1 MVNSESNLCP
11 TLRPTRQQFERP
23 FRDYVREQ
31 FLKHPE
37 WACFKVRSWPTRVPD
52 ALSYHDAGF
61 VAARPHVRSSSFAWH
76 RSSLP
81 NAGRQISGAS
91 MTWTRSG
98 SQLPS
103 DSMCAL
109 GGQSPGVV
117 GASLS
122 YQDWACDRVVAII
135 SHALSECV
143 MCFARRRRITA
154 ASPVSGELNHSCSP
168 RHRRLARAERIAAFW
183 RSRGCG
189 GLPSG
194 F

>member
-1 MVNSESNLCP
+1 MEYAGRVGRVWASCWAIARRRGQPAMVNSESNLCP

-37 WACFKVRSWPTRVPD
+37 WACFKVRSWPTRAPD
-52 ALSYHDAGF
+52 ALSRHDAGF

-81 NAGRQISGAS
+81 NVGHQTSGAS

-103 DSMCAL
+103 GSMCAW
-109 GGQSPGVV
+109 GGQSPVV
-117 GASLS
+117 VEASRS
-122 YQDWACDRVVAII
+122 CMDWACDRA
-135 SHALSECV
+135 
-143 MCFARRRRITA
+143 
-154 ASPVSGELNHSCSP
+154 
-168 RHRRLARAERIAAFW
+168 IAAQPMHRLSGW
-183 RSRGCG
+183 CG
-189 GLPSG
+189 LLGAVA
-194 F
+194 